1 MFLSVICAT
10 KLQLNLCLQMQNLFH
25 PYYLLAD
32 LSLNTEKK
40 CKHLHLAWIIH
51 RIPSHLTLAVTTT
64 AGVVLVQNCDFC
76 LTHSFSKITLAKKSR
91 LILLFPLVLFR
102 HTVSFF
108 VCLFLEDHDGERMN
122 QDTFIYLF
130 LYSPACAVSYKTTQ
144 SGRMVTRVPSGTA
157 SQGICQDKS
166 HWTCCDECFL
176 SLRELL
182 SVPWYGEKTGRKV
195 GLMPVGK
202 SVVCLAWMILCFASR
217 LHKMNWVTAF
227 SLMKWLVWGQ
237 SRK

>member
-108 VCLFLEDHDGERMN
+108 VCLFVFGRSWWGKDESGH
-122 QDTFIYLF
+122 FYLF
-130 LYSPACAVSYKTTQ
+130 LSLF
-144 SGRMVTRVPSGTA
+144 PSL
-157 SQGICQDKS
+157 
-166 HWTCCDECFL
+166 CCF
-176 SLRELL
+176 
-182 SVPWYGEKTGRKV
+182 
-195 GLMPVGK
+195 
-202 SVVCLAWMILCFASR
+202 I
-217 LHKMNWVTAF
+217 
-227 SLMKWLVWGQ
+227 
-237 SRK
+237 